1 MESDI
6 LRIPS
11 KIKSKTELSRILNRL
26 SVTKLI
32 EWYQNTLSK
41 IPKKS
46 LILGVQKKSKVWV
59 YFLHNQIWS
68 NR

>member
-46 LILGVQKKSKVWV
+46 LILGLKKKSNV
-59 YFLHNQIWS
+59 
-68 NR
+68 